1 MEDTLTPE
9 ENNLTPKEL
18 LFVNY
23 YLTNGLNATYAA
35 KMAGYSS
42 TSAYELGHRLLK
54 KVEVKKVIDQYL
66 KNESME
72 THELLKLLSDTA
84 KNKAI
89 QFVNM
94 DGTVDL
100 QAIKDNGLMHL
111 VKSVRKGKG
120 GKIYVTFYDAQK
132 AQDTLAKI
140 HKLVTDGMNVT
151 VNVNDEIEK
160 HNELSQKLTDLRNKI
175 IPEGTEMS
183 LQEYLAY
190 FSTTKGT
197 NNATNHQ

>member
-1 MEDTLTPE
+1 MEDTLSPE

-54 KVEVKKVIDQYL
+54 KVEIKRLIDQYL

-72 THELLKLLSDTA
+72 TQELLKLLSDTA

-89 QFVNM
+89 QFVNI

-140 HKLVTDGMNVT
+140 HKLVTDGMSVT
-151 VNVNDEIEK
+151 VNIDDHLIAERELSEKLAQIEAKMMNDPIEK
-160 HNELSQKLTDLRNKI
+160 QVYEYRQQLVKEQKNH
-175 IPEGTEMS
+175 
-183 LQEYLAY
+183 
-190 FSTTKGT
+190 
-197 NNATNHQ
+197 AT

>member
-66 KNESME
+66 KSESIE

-94 DGTVDL
+94 DGTIDL
-100 QAIKDNGLMHL
+100 QAIKDSGLMHL

-120 GKIYVTFYDAQK
+120 GKIYVTFYDSQK

-140 HKLVTDGMNVT
+140 LKLVTDGVNVT
-151 VNVNDEIEK
+151 VNIQDEMDK
-160 HNELSQKLTDLRNKI
+160 QQALHQKLDELDHK
-175 IPEGTEMS
+175 
-183 LQEYLAY
+183 L
-190 FSTTKGT
+190 TKGT
-197 NNATNHQ
+197 NNATNNR

>member
-9 ENNLTPKEL
+9 ESNLTPKEL

-23 YLTNGLNATYAA
+23 YLTNGLNATCAA

-42 TSAYELGHRLLK
+42 TSAYELGHRILK

-140 HKLVTDGMNVT
+140 HKLVSEGMNVT
-151 VNVNDEIEK
+151 VNIDDQLIAERELSEKLHQIEEKLHQDPIEK
-160 HNELSQKLTDLRNKI
+160 QVYEYRQQLVKEQK
-175 IPEGTEMS
+175 
-183 LQEYLAY
+183 
-190 FSTTKGT
+190 
-197 NNATNHQ
+197 NHAN